1 MIASPVTDFKTG
13 VDEGLIGKF
22 AGVPERRLAFW
33 FTIFEPMLIM
43 SGNVAVMAVT
53 DGNLALLRVVSSY
66 LLVISVIG
74 SMALPKSP
82 FTATIFLSAFILVGT
97 LA

>member
-13 VDEGLIGKF
+13 VGEGLIGKF
-22 AGVPERRLAFW
+22 
-33 FTIFEPMLIM
+33 
-43 SGNVAVMAVT
+43 AVMAVT